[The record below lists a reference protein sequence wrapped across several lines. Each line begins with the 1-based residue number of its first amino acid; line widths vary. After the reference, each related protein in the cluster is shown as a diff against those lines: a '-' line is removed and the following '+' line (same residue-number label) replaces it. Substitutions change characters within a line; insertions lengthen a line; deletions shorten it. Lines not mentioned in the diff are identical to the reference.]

1 MAKLVAS
8 IFNEYLSVLFEDF
21 SSKNVNS
28 KLFTGKIHIQN
39 VNVRKD
45 LLKEILDP
53 VFPNIEIVQALCDS
67 VSVHIPTLHLKSQP
81 VEVKISALHII
92 LREPV
97 EFTAVSTNLLSKF
110 DKNGGGKS
118 KEPGQAPA
126 AVSWNAGLAIA
137 LCDVREHFRATAQS
151 CEWIEAG
158 SSQICEYNT
167 RTLFMVFS

>member
-137 LCDVREHFRATAQS
+137 LCDVRDHFRATAQS
-151 CEWIEAG
+151 REWIGAG
-158 SSQICEYNT
+158 
-167 RTLFMVFS
+167 